1 MLPPDRKGLESMA
14 NDGTSKRTQRPDG
27 KGGAKKPAP
36 RGGHG
41 KRSGLNLDS
50 EQSAKLLLYGIVA
63 AVMVIAAAFLIF
75 GYWYSVVRPRH
86 RTVLAVDGITVS
98 YEAMKRRMA
107 SEFLSNTNYQTQSG
121 LEILPEAAYQTL
133 LNELTTITQAESK
146 LGITLTQEEFDVA
159 FRERIVVSAEADQR
173 TYADGLRNELNK
185 TGLTEAELRRLVRAE
200 ALTRKIQDKFK
211 AEAPATTLQ
220 AKLEVISTQT
230 EEAAKQA
237 IDLINGG
244 EEFATV
250 AKSVSREADVQTTG
264 GLHEYGPKGS
274 FNATYDDYA
283 FSGEIGVL
291 SAPLSSGNTTSPT
304 YYVVRIVDRSEQPT
318 QESEKPAIASQRLAD
333 WLQSTQDELLG
344 QGKIKRD
351 WEGQALSDALLSVIE
366 DAGPKLAEQ
375 QRKQQ
380 EDQKRADEARQTAV
394 AGLTASAG
402 TPAADATPAPDTTPG
417 AETTPAGEAT
427 AAADSES
434 TPVAPSAPVA
444 PGTNGQ

>member
-1 MLPPDRKGLESMA
+1 MA
-14 NDGTSKRTQRPDG
+14 NDGTSKRTQGPGDS
-27 KGGAKKPAP
+27 KGATKKPAP
-36 RGGHG
+36 RDGHR

-50 EQSAKLLLYGIVA
+50 EQSARLLLYGAVA
-63 AVMVIAAAFLIF
+63 AVMAIAVAFLVF

-86 RTVLAVDGITVS
+86 RTVLAVDSISVS

-107 SEFLSNTNYQTQSG
+107 HEFLANTNYQTQSG
-121 LEILPEAAYQTL
+121 LQILPEAAYQTL
-133 LNELTTITQAESK
+133 LNELTTTTQAESK

-159 FRERIVVSAEADQR
+159 FRERIVVSAQADQR
-173 TYADGLRNELNK
+173 TYADGLRKELDK
-185 TGLTEAELRRLVRAE
+185 TGLTEAELRRLVRAD
-200 ALTRKIQDKFK
+200 AMTRKIQDKFK

-264 GLHEYGPKGS
+264 GVHEYGPKGS

-283 FSGEIGVL
+283 FTGEIGKL
-291 SAPLSSGNTTSPT
+291 SAPLSSGNATSPT
-304 YYVVRIVDRSEQPT
+304 FYVVRVIDRSDQPT

-333 WLQSTQDELLG
+333 WLKSTQDEL
-344 QGKIKRD
+344 QAAGKIKRD
-351 WEGQALSDALLSVIE
+351 WEQQAQGDALLSVVE
-366 DAGPKLAEQ
+366 HAGPKLAAQ

-380 EDQKRADEARQTAV
+380 EDQRLADEARQTAI

-402 TPAADATPAPDTTPG
+402 TPAADATPAPGTTPG
-417 AETTPAGEAT
+417 AETTPVGEVTPAG
-427 AAADSES
+427 SGS
-434 TPVAPSAPVA
+434 TPAAPSQPVA
-444 PGTNGQ
+444 PGDNGQ